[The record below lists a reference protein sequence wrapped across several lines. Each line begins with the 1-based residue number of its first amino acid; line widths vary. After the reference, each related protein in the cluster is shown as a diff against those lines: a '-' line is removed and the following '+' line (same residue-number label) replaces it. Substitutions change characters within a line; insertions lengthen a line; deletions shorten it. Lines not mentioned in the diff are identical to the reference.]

1 MKDRRSRTGALLVG
15 LTMALSG
22 CSAHSWTFDRAEG
35 DEGDARRGITLAFAG
50 DIHFEEQLADV
61 ATDDDST
68 LGGLS
73 QTLAA
78 ADVAVV
84 NLETAV
90 TRRGEQEAKELENP
104 ANRYWFRAPASSLE
118 VLERSG
124 VDVASMANNHG
135 ADYGVQGIRDSL
147 AADAASDVA
156 LVGIGADDEEA
167 YAPHRR
173 EVRGT
178 SLAVHAADASP
189 LESEAAVWTAEPGS
203 GPGLATARGAG
214 TERLLESVR
223 ESAERD
229 DVVVVYLHWGAEG
242 VVEPTSGQQELA
254 QSLADAGADV
264 VVGAHS
270 HVPQGAG
277 MVDDTFV
284 AYGLGN
290 FHWYHGDT
298 AESGVLEVE
307 VTDGQVSADRWVPGE
322 IPPEGGGP
330 RLLDGDEAEQAVRS
344 WRALRSTTTLAASPG
359 MRQEP
364 TPEELPAYEA
374 TVQRIDDE
382 TRERMTSHDPET
394 CPVPLSDLRLL
405 RLSYVGFDGLAH
417 RGEMVVHRDV
427 APEVV
432 EVFESLYR
440 ERFPLQS
447 MRLIDEYGGDD
458 DRSMAANNTSGYN
471 CRFVAGTETWSS
483 HAYGRAVDINP
494 VQNPYVV
501 DGTARPPAAQAF
513 VDVDRSPG
521 AQAAP
526 GVIVTGDVV
535 DRAFTDI
542 GRVRGA
548 DFPEPDYQHY
558 NEP

>member
-1 MKDRRSRTGALLVG
+1 MHEGPPQPDGGAAGRADDGTVGVLRALLDV
-15 LTMALSG
+15 
-22 CSAHSWTFDRAEG
+22 RP
-35 DEGDARRGITLAFAG
+35 RRGRRGRRPARHSFAG

-73 QTLAA
+73 RTLAA

-173 EVRGT
+173 EGRGT

-242 VVEPTSGQQELA
+242 VVEPTSGQEELA

-330 RLLDGDEAEQAVRS
+330 GPSTARRRS
-344 WRALRSTTTLAASPG
+344 RRSARGGPCAPRPPSRPRRGCARSPRPRSCPPTRPPCSASTT
-359 MRQEP
+359 R
-364 TPEELPAYEA
+364 
-374 TVQRIDDE
+374 
-382 TRERMTSHDPET
+382 
-394 CPVPLSDLRLL
+394 PVS
-405 RLSYVGFDGLAH
+405 A
-417 RGEMVVHRDV
+417 
-427 APEVV
+427 
-432 EVFESLYR
+432 
-440 ERFPLQS
+440 
-447 MRLIDEYGGDD
+447 
-458 DRSMAANNTSGYN
+458 
-471 CRFVAGTETWSS
+471 
-483 HAYGRAVDINP
+483 
-494 VQNPYVV
+494 
-501 DGTARPPAAQAF
+501 
-513 VDVDRSPG
+513 
-521 AQAAP
+521 
-526 GVIVTGDVV
+526 
-535 DRAFTDI
+535 
-542 GRVRGA
+542 
-548 DFPEPDYQHY
+548 
-558 NEP
+558 